1 MTKIIQPEEWGYT
14 KVLKLRVMERTY
26 NELVAI
32 QEKRGVC
39 MAQLL
44 REMIYESMNKKL
56 TEK

>member
-1 MTKIIQPEEWGYT
+1 MTKIIEPGEWGYS

-32 QEKRGVC
+32 QEKRGTS

-44 REMIYESMNKKL
+44 RELIYESMNK
-56 TEK
+56 ED

>member
-1 MTKIIQPEEWGYT
+1 MKKLIEPEDWRYS
-14 KVLKLRVMERTY
+14 KVLKLRVMQATHD
-26 NELVAI
+26 ELVAI